1 MLNKSLITLAALM
14 TGGIGLVTVVAT
26 NTHAESVAVAAPADD
41 VLETVQAAR
50 HVIPAEQ
57 VLDGVV
63 EAINQSTVSAR
74 TSGTVSEL
82 YFDINDYVVKGAVLM
97 RVDDTEQRAGV
108 NRARAG
114 LDEAE
119 AVLKQ
124 TSQEHER
131 IKAVFAEGA
140 VSKNEMDKVE
150 ANLKAA
156 QARTKSARANL
167 VQAEEQ
173 LQYATVEAPFS
184 GIVTERKVE
193 VGETVQPGTPLMTGV
208 SLEELRVAVDV
219 PQTLIAIIKEGGKA
233 RVIFGADRS
242 RSVVADR
249 LNYFPYANPINHTFR
264 VRVYM
269 DAGPETLYP
278 GMYVKV
284 AFQTGERERLLIPHR
299 AVVYRGDVTATYVVG
314 DDGNPRLR
322 MLRVGKVQDGD
333 LIEVLS
339 GLDAGEKVAIDPIRA
354 GVFRKEHVGDDA

>member
-1 MLNKSLITLAALM
+1 MFSKPFIGAAVMLGGAWMMSATAFAA
-14 TGGIGLVTVVAT
+14 
-26 NTHAESVAVAAPADD
+26 ED
-41 VLETVQAAR
+41 VLETATAER
-50 HVIPAEQ
+50 HTIPREQ

-97 RVDDTEQRAGV
+97 RVDDTEQRAGAD
-108 NRARAG
+108 RARAG
-114 LDEAE
+114 LDEAQ

-124 TSQEHER
+124 ATADHER
-131 IKAVFAEGA
+131 IRKIFGDGV
-140 VSKNEMDKVE
+140 VSKAEMDKAE
-150 ANLKAA
+150 AALRSA
-156 QARTKSARANL
+156 QARSKSAKASL
-167 VQAEEQ
+167 AQAEEQ
-173 LQYATVEAPFS
+173 LQYTTVEAPFS

-193 VGETVQPGTPLMTGV
+193 IGESVQPGTPLMTGI

-219 PQTLIAIIKEGGKA
+219 PQTLIATIKQGGQA
-233 RVIFGADRS
+233 RVIFGADRA

-249 LNYFPYANPINHTFR
+249 LNFFPFANPINHTFK

-299 AVVYRGDVTATYVVG
+299 AVVYRGDVTGTYVV
-314 DDGNPRLR
+314 DADGNPRLR
-322 MLRVGKVQDGD
+322 MLRVGHVQEDD
-333 LIEVLS
+333 MIEVLS
-339 GLDAGEKVAIDPIRA
+339 GLDAGEHIALDPIRA
-354 GVFRKEHVGDDA
+354 GVYRKEHKGDGV